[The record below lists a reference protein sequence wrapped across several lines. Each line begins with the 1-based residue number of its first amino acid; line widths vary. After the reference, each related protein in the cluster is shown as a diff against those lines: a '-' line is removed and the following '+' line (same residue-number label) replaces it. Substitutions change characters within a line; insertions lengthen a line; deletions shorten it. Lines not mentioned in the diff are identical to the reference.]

1 LKLDRLI
8 AKHDSLGRTQARR
21 FIVEGRVKVNER
33 IVISHETEID
43 RFDRVELVDAL
54 VQPGARRLYL
64 MLHKPV
70 GVVSATVD
78 PQHLIVIDL
87 IDDPD
92 KASLHLVGRLDR
104 NTSGLMLLTNDGNW
118 SKRLMAPDRQVPKV
132 YRVETDS
139 PIPPEAVEAFARGFY
154 FHTEDITTLPA
165 ELVILGENVARV
177 TLHEGRYHQI
187 KRMFH
192 RVGNRVTALHRESV
206 GTITLPDDLPAGKW
220 RPLTGEQIARA

>member
-1 LKLDRLI
+1 
-8 AKHDSLGRTQARR
+8 
-21 FIVEGRVKVNER
+21 
-33 IVISHETEID
+33 
-43 RFDRVELVDAL
+43 
-54 VQPGARRLYL
+54 
-64 MLHKPV
+64 
-70 GVVSATVD
+70 
-78 PQHLIVIDL
+78 
-87 IDDPD
+87 
-92 KASLHLVGRLDR
+92 LHLVGRLDR

-154 FHTEDITTLPA
+154 FHTENITTLPA
-165 ELVILGENVARV
+165 ELVILEEKVARV

-206 GTITLPDDLPAGKW
+206 GALALPDDLPAGKW
-220 RPLTGEQIARA
+220 RPLTGDEVANA

>member
-1 LKLDRLI
+1 LKLDRRI

-21 FIVEGRVKVNER
+21 LIVEGRVKVNER

-43 RFDRVELVDAL
+43 RFDRVELGDAL

-78 PQHLIVIDL
+78 PQHLTVIDL

-118 SKRLMAPDRQVPKV
+118 SKRLMAPDHQVPKV

-165 ELVILGENVARV
+165 ELVILGEKTARV

>member
-1 LKLDRLI
+1 MRLDRLI
-8 AKHDSLGRTQARR
+8 AKHDSLGRTEARR
-21 FIVEGRVKVNER
+21 RIIAGTAKVNGR
-33 IVISHETEID
+33 IVISHDTEID
-43 RFDRVELVDAL
+43 RFDRVELVDTI

-70 GVVSATVD
+70 GVASATVD
-78 PQHLIVIDL
+78 PQHITVIDL

-118 SKRLMAPDRQVPKV
+118 SKRLMAPDHQVPKV

-154 FHTEDITTLPA
+154 FHTENITTLPA
-165 ELVILGENVARV
+165 ELVILEEKVARV

-206 GTITLPDDLPAGKW
+206 GALALPDDLPAGKW
-220 RPLTGEQIARA
+220 RPLTGDEVANA

>member
-8 AKHDSLGRTQARR
+8 AKHDLLGRTQARR
-21 FIVEGRVKVNER
+21 LIVEGRVKVNGR

-78 PQHLIVIDL
+78 PQHLTVIDL

-92 KASLHLVGRLDR
+92 KAGLHLVGRLDR

>member
-1 LKLDRLI
+1 MKLDRLI
-8 AKHDSLGRTQARR
+8 SKHGSLGRTEARKR
-21 FIVEGRVKVNER
+21 IVAGRVKVNGR
-33 IVISHETEID
+33 TAVSHEMEVD
-43 RFDRVELVDAL
+43 RFARVELDDTL

-64 MLHKPV
+64 MLNKPV

-78 PQHLIVIDL
+78 AEHVTVIDL

-92 KASLHLVGRLDR
+92 KATLHLVGRLDR

-118 SKRLMAPDRQVPKV
+118 SKRLMAPEHQVAKV

-139 PIPPEAVEAFARGFY
+139 PIAPEAVEAFARGFY
-154 FHTEDITTLPA
+154 FHTENITTLPA
-165 ELVILGENVARV
+165 ELEILDEKIARV

-206 GTITLPDDLPAGKW
+206 GAIVLPDDLPAGKW
-220 RPLTGEQIARA
+220 RALTPEEVANA

>member
-1 LKLDRLI
+1 MRLDRLI
-8 AKHDSLGRTQARR
+8 AKHDSLGRTEARR
-21 FIVEGRVKVNER
+21 RIIAGTAKVNGR
-33 IVISHETEID
+33 IVISHDTEID
-43 RFDRVELVDAL
+43 RFDRVELVDTI

-78 PQHLIVIDL
+78 PQHITVIDL

-118 SKRLMAPDRQVPKV
+118 SKRLMAPDHQVPKV

-154 FHTEDITTLPA
+154 FHTENITTLPA
-165 ELVILGENVARV
+165 ELVILEEKVARV

-206 GTITLPDDLPAGKW
+206 GALALPDDLPAGKW
-220 RPLTGEQIARA
+220 RPLTGDEVANA